1 MRETS
6 RQGTSRQEPALSL
19 PKGNR
24 AIGTLN
30 AAPAEHRRFSLR
42 KAQWFAGGVTIA
54 LVLAALLAPLP
65 VVGAPPQEQRI
76 TISAHTFAFEPGTVR
91 VNRGDT
97 VVISLE
103 STDVVHGL
111 YLDGY
116 SISTQAEPG
125 RPGELR
131 FTADRGGAFHFRCAV
146 PCGNLHPFM
155 IGKLIVG
162 PNLTWLRAVA
172 ASLIATAGALV
183 VFWRT

>member
-24 AIGTLN
+24 AIGARLAGRRVQWLLAGITL
-30 AAPAEHRRFSLR
+30 
-42 KAQWFAGGVTIA
+42 G
-54 LVLAALLAPLP
+54 LVVLALLAPLP
-65 VVGAPPQEQRI
+65 VAGAPPQERHI

-125 RPGELR
+125 RPGDLR
-131 FTADRGGAFHFRCAV
+131 FVADRSGAFRFRCSVA
-146 PCGNLHPFM
+146 CGNLHPFM
-155 IGKLIVG
+155 IGKLVVG
-162 PNLTWLRAVA
+162 PNQTWLRAMA
-172 ASLIATAGALV
+172 ATLITAAGAMV
-183 VFWRT
+183 VFWKR